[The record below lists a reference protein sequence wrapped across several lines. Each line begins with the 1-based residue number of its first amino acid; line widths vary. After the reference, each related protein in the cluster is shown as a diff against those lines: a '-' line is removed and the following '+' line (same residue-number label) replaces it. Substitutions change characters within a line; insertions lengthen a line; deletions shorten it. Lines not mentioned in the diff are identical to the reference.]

1 MAEQNKQIARRF
13 LAAFAA
19 ADKATLEQIVAP
31 DLVDHNPLPGQKTG
45 RDGLIEAV
53 TQYRTAFPDMKL
65 TIENL
70 MAEDELVAVTGK
82 VVGTNQG
89 SMMGAPATGKKV
101 SFAYMDLYRIVH
113 DRGVDVWHVED
124 IAGML
129 QQLGVVPGQPTG

>member
-1 MAEQNKQIARRF
+1 MAEQNKQIVRRF

-19 ADKATLEQIVAP
+19 ADRATLEQIAAP
-31 DLVDHNPLPGQKTG
+31 DLVDHTLPPGQKAG
-45 RDGLIEAV
+45 REGLIEAV

-89 SMMGAPATGKKV
+89 PMMGAPATGKKV
-101 SFAYMDLYRIVH
+101 SFAYMDMYRIVH
-113 DRGVDVWHVED
+113 DRVVDVWHVED

-129 QQLGVVPGQPTG
+129 QQLGVGPGQPT